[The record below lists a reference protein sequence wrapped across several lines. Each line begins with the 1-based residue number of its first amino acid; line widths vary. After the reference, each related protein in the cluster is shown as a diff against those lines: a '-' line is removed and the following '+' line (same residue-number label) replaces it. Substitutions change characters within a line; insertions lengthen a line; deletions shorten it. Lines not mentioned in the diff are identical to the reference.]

1 MKTLASGLAAH
12 YESGSTTLAHCLR
25 LQRADGSVYCFTS
38 YDVDLTVSG
47 QVYSAG
53 PGLDISGIAFTAGLA
68 PDNLELRVLYA
79 DEAITRDDL
88 LAGRWS
94 GAAFELFEV
103 NARNTA
109 AGINLLLTGETGEVK
124 LTDGEGFTIELR
136 SLKQALQRPCGIVV
150 QKTCRAR
157 LGDSRCRVNLA
168 DHTSNDTVGLVYAAR
183 RLFNGVTTF
192 APDGVYQGGELEFTS
207 GPNAGVRR
215 EIKTFFG
222 GIFELALATP
232 FDIEP
237 GHEFSAVVGCQGR
250 LEQDCRDR
258 FDNVL
263 NFQGEPHLV
272 GTDVLTANPTPGN

>member
-1 MKTLASGLAAH
+1 MKTLPVDLAAH
-12 YESGSTTLAHCLR
+12 IATGSTTLAYCLR
-25 LQRADGSVYCFTS
+25 LQRQDGSVYRFTS
-38 YDVDLTVSG
+38 HDVDLTVSG
-47 QVYSAG
+47 QVYGAG
-53 PGLDISGIAFTAGLA
+53 PGLDISDIAFTAGLA

-79 DEAITRDDL
+79 SDAITRADL

-94 GAAFELFEV
+94 GAVFELFEV
-103 NARNTA
+103 NARDTA
-109 AGINLLLTGETGEVK
+109 AGINLLLTGETGEAK

-136 SLKQALQRPCGIVV
+136 SLKQALQRPCGSVV

-157 LGDSRCRVNLA
+157 LGDSRCGVNLA
-168 DHTSNDTVGLVYAAR
+168 AHTVADTVGTVYAAR
-183 RLFNGVTTF
+183 RLFSGASTF
-192 APDGVYQGGELEFTS
+192 APDGTFQAGELQFTS

-222 GIFELALATP
+222 GIFELALP
-232 FDIEP
+232 MPVDIEP
-237 GHEFSAVVGCQGR
+237 GHAFTAVAGCQGR

-272 GTDVLTANPTPGN
+272 GIDALTATPTPGD

>member
-1 MKTLASGLAAH
+1 MKPIASALAAH
-12 YESGSTTLAHCLR
+12 YATGSTTVAFCLR
-25 LQRADGSVYCFTS
+25 IQRTD
-38 YDVDLTVSG
+38 G
-47 QVYSAG
+47 QVYRFTSWDRDVTVVGENYLSA
-53 PGLDISGIAFTAGLA
+53 PGLDISGIAFSVGLA

-79 DEAITRDDL
+79 SDAITRADL

-94 GAAFELFEV
+94 GAAFSLFEV
-103 NARNTA
+103 NARDTSG
-109 AGINLLLTGETGEVK
+109 GINLLLTGETGEAK

-136 SLKQALQRPCGIVV
+136 SLKQALQRPCGSIT

-157 LGDSRCRVNLA
+157 LGDSRCGVDLA
-168 DHTSNDTVGLVYAAR
+168 DHTAADTVGTVYAAR
-183 RLFNGVTTF
+183 RLFSGTSVF
-192 APDGVYQGGELEFTS
+192 APDGAFQAGELTFTS
-207 GPNAGVRR
+207 GPNAGVVR

-222 GIFELALATP
+222 GIYELALPMP

-237 GHEFSAVVGCQGR
+237 GHAFSAVAGCQGR

-272 GTDVLTANPTPGN
+272 GTDALTATPTPGE